1 VYRII
6 ILPKALRSLESF
18 DKPTAARIIERLSW
32 LAENFDDLSPLPLKG
47 GLSGTYKMRTG
58 DWRIIYSFDVAK
70 RSITVHLIG
79 HRKDIY
85 KLA

>member
-6 ILPKALRSLESF
+6 ILPKALRSLESL
-18 DKPTAARIIERLSW
+18 DKPAAARIIERLSW
-32 LAENFDDLSPLPLKG
+32 PAENFDDLSHLPLKG
-47 GLSGTYKMRTG
+47 GLSGTDKMRTG

-85 KLA
+85 KLT

>member
-1 VYRII
+1 MYRII

-18 DKPTAARIIERLSW
+18 DKPTAARIID
-32 LAENFDDLSPLPLKG
+32 N
-47 GLSGTYKMRTG
+47 
-58 DWRIIYSFDVAK
+58 

-85 KLA
+85 KLT